1 MKKKAIITFL
11 LISLLILLFLNNG
24 VCQDSFQWEVTYAI
38 TLHEDGAATIT
49 VEKVTLLK
57 DENETSCFRSY
68 YIGASFDRQ
77 KEFSG
82 NVSALIDEV
91 FNKTGRRC
99 SRSPVEYFA
108 GVSSTESGTY
118 GIVRY
123 QFDWMEFAEKMNET
137 NMVIGDVFVR
147 GFFLLGNGMLKIEYP
162 PNYVVRE
169 VFPSPD
175 NVKIKV
181 LIWNTTAIFNENQP
195 KIILERERL
204 TLLDY
209 LRENIFLILSVIVV
223 SSVGMIGFLVYKVK
237 RRGFKKY
244 ESAGKLAEEELLH
257 ELSDEER
264 VIRLLKAAGGT
275 LTQSRITE
283 KLGCSKAKVSQLLAL
298 METKGILKRKKR
310 GREKVVTLLD
320 EKKLN
325 KEN

>member
-1 MKKKAIITFL
+1 MGCVKIP
-11 LISLLILLFLNNG
+11 SR
-24 VCQDSFQWEVTYAI
+24 EVTYTI
-38 TLHEDGAATIT
+38 TLHEDEAATIT
-49 VEKVTLLK
+49 IEKITLLE

-82 NVSALIDEV
+82 NVSVLIDKV

-99 SRSPVEYFA
+99 SRSLVEYFA

-147 GFFLLGNGMLKIEYP
+147 GFFLLGDGTLKIEYP
-162 PNYVVRE
+162 SNYVVRE

-175 NVKIKV
+175 NVKTKV
-181 LIWNTTAIFNENQP
+181 LIWNTIAIFNENQP

-209 LRENIFLILSVIVV
+209 LRRNIFLILSVIVV

-244 ESAGKLAEEELLH
+244 ESAGKLAEEGLLH

-298 METKGILKRKKR
+298 METKGILKRRKK
-310 GREKVVTLLD
+310 G
-320 EKKLN
+320 
-325 KEN
+325 